1 MYADIICAAMTL
13 DGLDIQMITSI
24 PSAVTMQAEDRLNE
38 MQLIILKLLLGYVRF
53 GLQSGI
59 IEKVNGAVLG
69 FFSLEAITKD
79 TCTLFDK
86 C

>member
-1 MYADIICAAMTL
+1 
-13 DGLDIQMITSI
+13 
-24 PSAVTMQAEDRLNE
+24 
-38 MQLIILKLLLGYVRF
+38 MQLIILKLLLGYVHF
-53 GLQSGI
+53 ALQSGI

-86 C
+86 CKTLIGTYKFHRDGSTRSESDAHIMNIIMLWI